1 MSWPDQ
7 IWPKSYCRQM
17 QTYATDCKKIKFSYC
32 LDEEA
37 WAEIHLFWNW
47 LHWDGLAICPTSD
60 TFSSHILGALIL
72 ASGVGQSEC
81 KCLMFTNRNWFRDSW
96 SVLLPRSLPPLPS
109 LQAFCEIKVRP
120 VGEYYGSTS
129 TLFQGRL
136 PGQFP
141 SLWNPLFWLWRH
153 STTPSIS
160 EAGQWPFLFSCT
172 ENKVFTWAH
181 LQRVELAVL
190 SGEEKGA
197 LEMKS
202 SRSDR
207 GLYYFGQ

>member
-7 IWPKSYCRQM
+7 IWPKSHCRQM

-37 WAEIHLFWNW
+37 WAEIHLFRNW
-47 LHWDGLAICPTSD
+47 LHWDGLAICPTCEM
-60 TFSSHILGALIL
+60 FSSHILGALIL
-72 ASGVGQSEC
+72 ASGVGQSKC

-96 SVLLPRSLPPLPS
+96 SVLLPRSLPPFPS
-109 LQAFCEIKVRP
+109 LQALWKKSEASR
-120 VGEYYGSTS
+120 EYNGCTS

-141 SLWNPLFWLWRH
+141 SLSNLLLWLWRQ

-160 EAGQWPFLFSCT
+160 EAGQWPFLFSRT

-190 SGEEKGA
+190 SGGEKGA